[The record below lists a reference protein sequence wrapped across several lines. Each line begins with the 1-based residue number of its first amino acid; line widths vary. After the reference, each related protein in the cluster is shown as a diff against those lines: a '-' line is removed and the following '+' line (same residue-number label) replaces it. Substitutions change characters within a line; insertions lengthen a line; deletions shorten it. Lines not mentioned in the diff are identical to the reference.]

1 MHPPDPEAAL
11 ALAYISDR
19 LADPRIE
26 QHFTKNVHKQ
36 AATRELLELFDVPLP
51 GWARRGL
58 SGPAARNKAMLDRF
72 KADSP
77 DHNLPRGYVP
87 PRAR

>member
-1 MHPPDPEAAL
+1 MTHDRDPDADRAMM
-11 ALAYISDR
+11 YISDR

-26 QHFTKNVHKQ
+26 AHFTKNAHKQ

-51 GWARRGL
+51 NWARRSL

-72 KADSP
+72 KADQ
-77 DHNLPRGYVP
+77 HG
-87 PRAR
+87 